1 MIGSLSASGIASVY
15 PVATGGV
22 AAPVQRPAA
31 GGAQAAESG
40 SGASSSGSG
49 SAAASGAEWN
59 GGYGQSLGKNPFAA
73 AAGKSELSEDEQRQ
87 VEKLKETDRKVRAHE
102 QAHIAAGGALVQGGA
117 SYSYHKGPDG
127 RMYAVAGEVSI
138 DVSPGRTPE
147 ESLAKAQQIRAA
159 AMAPADPSPQ
169 DRRVAAGAARLESSA
184 RAEQAKEQATEAA
197 AAQEGSGSTGGVSG
211 EQASAPVAAEA
222 AVAGP
227 SGAASGGGARGEAAY
242 RLESVGV
249 RETAVSRSR
258 VDLFA

>member
-1 MIGSLSASGIASVY
+1 MIGSLSSSSIASVY
-15 PVATGGV
+15 PVTTGGV
-22 AAPVQRPAA
+22 AAPVERPVS
-31 GGAQAAESG
+31 GGAKAAESG
-40 SGASSSGSG
+40 SGASLAGSG
-49 SAAASGAEWN
+49 SAAASGAEWS

-73 AAGKSELSEDEQRQ
+73 AAGKSELSEDQQRQ

-117 SYSYHKGPDG
+117 SYTYDKGPDG

-147 ESLAKAQQIRAA
+147 ESLEKAQQIRAA

-169 DRRVAAGAARLESSA
+169 DRRVAAGAARLETSA
-184 RAEQAKEQATEAA
+184 RAEQAQEQATEAA
-197 AAQEGSGSTGGVSG
+197 AAKEGSGSTGGVPG
-211 EQASAPVAAEA
+211 EQASTPVTTEA
-222 AVAGP
+222 AVGGP
-227 SGAASGGGARGEAAY
+227 SSAASGGGTRGDAAY

>member
-1 MIGSLSASGIASVY
+1 MIGSLSASSIASVY
-15 PVATGGV
+15 PVTTGGV

-31 GGAQAAESG
+31 GGAKAAESG

-49 SAAASGAEWN
+49 NAAASGAEWN

-102 QAHIAAGGALVQGGA
+102 QAHMAGGGALVQGGA
-117 SYSYHKGPDG
+117 SYTYDKGPDG

-138 DVSPGRTPE
+138 DVSPGRSPE

-184 RAEQAKEQATEAA
+184 RAEQAKEQATEATA
-197 AAQEGSGSTGGVSG
+197 AKEGSGSAEGVPE
-211 EQASAPVAAEA
+211 EQASVPVAAEA
-222 AVAGP
+222 VATGLF
-227 SGAASGGGARGEAAY
+227 GAAAGDGARGEAAY
-242 RLESVGV
+242 RLESTGV
-249 RETAVSRSR
+249 RMADASRSR